1 MLTLGR
7 IDIRDE
13 RGTTLVELMVGLM
26 MGMLILSALT
36 TVIIVTIHGAARVS
50 ARVEATQN
58 GRLALARVT
67 EELHSSCVY
76 PKLAPIKSQATKE
89 STGTTLRFVHAA
101 NGQGQ
106 AAVPTPI
113 LSVLSL
119 SGGILTQSD
128 YPVASGSA
136 PNWTFSTTASST
148 QQLMTKV
155 APIPPSSAIF
165 TYYAYESGQLVQ
177 LPASPLSETN
187 AARTIQVQVAINT
200 SPRTSP
206 VKDAGAD
213 SSIQDS
219 AALRLTPPSFN
230 ENATALPCQ

>member
-1 MLTLGR
+1 MLSR
-7 IDIRDE
+7 IEIKDE

-26 MGMLILSALT
+26 MGMVILSALT
-36 TVIIVTIHGAARVS
+36 LVVIVTVHGAARVS

-58 GRLALARVT
+58 GRLVLSRVT

-76 PKLAPIKSQATKE
+76 PKLAPVKSAAAKE

-113 LSVLSL
+113 LSVITL
-119 SGGILTQSD
+119 SGGVLTQSD

-155 APIPPSSAIF
+155 APIPPSSSIF
-165 TYYAYESGQLVQ
+165 SYYAYESGQLVQ
-177 LPASPLSETN
+177 LASPLSEAS

-219 AALRLTPPSFN
+219 ATLRLTPPSFN